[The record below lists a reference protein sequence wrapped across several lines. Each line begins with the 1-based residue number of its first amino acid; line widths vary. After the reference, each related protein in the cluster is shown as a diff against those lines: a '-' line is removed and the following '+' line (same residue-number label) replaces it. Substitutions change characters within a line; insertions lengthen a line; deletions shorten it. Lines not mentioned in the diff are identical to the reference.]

1 MTDALLDLVLIGCIG
16 LVAVGA
22 GLIFLPAGL
31 IVAGLLGFWAT
42 LYYVKGLARDRSPD
56 SPGS

>member
-1 MTDALLDLVLIGCIG
+1 VSDLLLDAVLIGCIG

-22 GLIFLPAGL
+22 GLIYLPAGL

-42 LYYVKGLARDRSPD
+42 LNYVKGAARDRQAD
-56 SPGS
+56 RPGP